1 MAFWLILLVRDLDDF
16 ATSAMSLRSRFFWLL
31 ILRMNSCLVVRETAV
46 AALPARRAVSARGY
60 ANMLMV
66 ISSGDEQWLYRQGGL
81 VVID

>member
-1 MAFWLILLVRDLDDF
+1 MMAFCLILLVRDLDDF

-46 AALPARRAVSARGY
+46 ALPARRAVSARGY

-66 ISSGDEQWLYRQGGL
+66 ISVDEQWLYRQGG
-81 VVID
+81 VMR